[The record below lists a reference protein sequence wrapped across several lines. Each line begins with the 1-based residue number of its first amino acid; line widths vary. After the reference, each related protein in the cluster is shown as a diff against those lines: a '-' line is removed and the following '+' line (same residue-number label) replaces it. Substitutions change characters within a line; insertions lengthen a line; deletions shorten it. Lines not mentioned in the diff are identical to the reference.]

1 MCSGIVFVRKV
12 ANSMLNQYS
21 ACHLPLFLRGF
32 ANAEGG
38 CRQGIVNFLAT
49 NFSERDPAL
58 K

>member
-38 CRQGIVNFLAT
+38 CRQGIVSFLAT
-49 NFSERDPAL
+49 NFSDPAL